1 MFFFELP
8 IVADY
13 FKELSAVL
21 TAKIDNEVLK
31 EREVNKMTYKVDNKD
46 YWLHVVYNLRWTNDG
61 QHTPEEYARCCLG
74 GGARLVRIS
83 GLPYEPV
90 ANKFELKDVW
100 FNRKKGLTKV
110 TWTDGSTTTIKLQ
123 KGDTWNE
130 EKAIA
135 LCYMKRMCGNDSSY
149 NNILRANGCFK

>member
-1 MFFFELP
+1 MFFFEVP
-8 IVADY
+8 IVADCL
-13 FKELSAVL
+13 KKLSDVL
-21 TAKIDNEVLK
+21 TAEIDNEVLK
-31 EREVNKMTYKVDNKD
+31 EREVDKMKYKVDNKD
-46 YWLHVVYNLRWTNDG
+46 YWLTTTRSLKWTNDG
-61 QHTPEEYARCCLG
+61 KTTPEEYVRLCLG
-74 GGARLVRIS
+74 GGARLVRIG
-83 GLPYEPV
+83 GLPYEPE

-110 TWTDGSTTTIKLQ
+110 TWTDGATTTIQLQ